1 RPQGVSR
8 RSPYRPAVCR
18 PVPYDLPS
26 VPGARHRPGAGSYSH
41 RPCRPLHHGRHS
53 DRPPG
58 PHQPAR
64 AVRRGRSGVHGSARR
79 EPPGQ
84 QLAPGRTSLCR
95 PDRRRLEGLG
105 CGGGGRAPGVP
116 RAAGRPARSRPGQ
129 AVPGPHR
136 GISRAGGTAAAGDV
150 GSRGNH
156 SQRRGPPP
164 GFGRPGGDRARR
176 AAGRLD
182 AAQHGPDRKA
192 HRPRGAGA
200 RREPRRALPGGFPR
214 RARGV
219 EREARDALN
228 RLHPLLY
235 QEIVDRALLE
245 DVGHGDLTSE
255 AIIPPHRL
263 AKGKI
268 VAKAPGR
275 IAGVEV
281 ATYAFRRVDPGLELE
296 TLVQD
301 GDAVQ
306 PGDEVL
312 RLRGSARSM
321 LTAERVALNFLQRLS
336 GIATETAKAVEA
348 TRGTQ
353 AIIVDTRKTTPGLRV
368 LEKYAV
374 RVGGGR
380 NHRFG
385 LDDAVLIKENHIA
398 VAGGIRSAVEAA
410 RAYLGHMHKIEVE
423 VETLAQVEE
432 AVAAG
437 ADAVLLDN
445 MDLETMA
452 EAVRLVGGRALV
464 EASGGI

>member
-1 RPQGVSR
+1 
-8 RSPYRPAVCR
+8 
-18 PVPYDLPS
+18 
-26 VPGARHRPGAGSYSH
+26 
-41 RPCRPLHHGRHS
+41 
-53 DRPPG
+53 
-58 PHQPAR
+58 
-64 AVRRGRSGVHGSARR
+64 
-79 EPPGQ
+79 
-84 QLAPGRTSLCR
+84 
-95 PDRRRLEGLG
+95 
-105 CGGGGRAPGVP
+105 
-116 RAAGRPARSRPGQ
+116 
-129 AVPGPHR
+129 
-136 GISRAGGTAAAGDV
+136 
-150 GSRGNH
+150 
-156 SQRRGPPP
+156 
-164 GFGRPGGDRARR
+164 
-176 AAGRLD
+176 
-182 AAQHGPDRKA
+182 
-192 HRPRGAGA
+192 
-200 RREPRRALPGGFPR
+200 
-214 RARGV
+214 V

-281 ATYAFRRVDPGLELE
+281 AAYAFRRVDPGLELE

-464 EASGGI
+464 EASGGIRPETVAQVARTGVDVISLGWITHSAPALDLSLLVTV